1 MRLKEFNPRQLV
13 HTPAEMMAEV
23 VEWAEDVQENPGVKW
38 GIPAI
43 DRKVIPMY
51 PGTLTCLIARPGM
64 AKTSLMI
71 RLAREEAKQIV
82 ARGMEE
88 KEAVIYTT
96 WEQTSE
102 ELSAMLLAH
111 PDVTYS
117 DIAWGRADLGK
128 LKKMAV
134 KGAQT
139 PVYIIGHGITR
150 KGEKTPRMTTELV
163 YQAIR
168 SMESDFG
175 IKPRLMLFD
184 YLQLIPTEKASMRVQ
199 QVTEMPIELKELSM
213 TVKAAAIAA
222 VQASRDVDKMDIPI
236 PEIMHAQWASSIE
249 QTGDKVFSLLRP
261 IRAPGGKWIEGDH
274 FEVGGETF
282 VVNSNLLIIRLLKQ
296 RGEEGAYT
304 WGMFFDPALMRLADL
319 ERVDLEEAAYRDRET
334 GPQKVN
340 YSTEEEPHKPITF

>member
-1 MRLKEFNPRQLV
+1 MQKMKPFDPRSLV
-13 HTPAEMMAEV
+13 HTPPEMMAEV
-23 VEWAEDVQENPGVKW
+23 VEWAEDVQVNPGVKW

-102 ELSAMLLAH
+102 ELTAMLMAH

-150 KGEKTPRMTTELV
+150 KGTKTPRMTTELV

-184 YLQLIPTEKASMRVQ
+184 YLQLIPTEKASHRVE
-199 QVTEMPIELKELSM
+199 QVTEMPIHLKELSM
-213 TVKAAAIAA
+213 TVGAPSIAG
-222 VQASRDVDKMDIPI
+222 VQASREVDKMEYPI

-261 IRAPGGKWIEGDH
+261 IRAPGGKWVEGDH
-274 FEVGGETF
+274 FDIGGVTY

-304 WGMFFDPALMRLADL
+304 WGMHFDPALMRLADL
-319 ERVDLEEAAYRDRET
+319 ELVDLEESAYGRQPSSDI
-334 GPQKVN
+334 N
-340 YSTEEEPHKPITF
+340 YDHDGQYKPITF